1 MTTNAPETTAKH
13 EKVLHTQK
21 KKKSKIQQYD
31 EDSKERLEYK
41 KTYENCLEKTNK
53 NKRNT

>member
-1 MTTNAPETTAKH
+1 MTTNAPETMAKH
-13 EKVLHTQK
+13 EKVLHTQ

-53 NKRNT
+53 NKRNS

>member
-1 MTTNAPETTAKH
+1 MTTNAPETMAKH